1 MWGVSW
7 RYRIS
12 PPFRDR
18 PSPESPLES
27 NGGLELPDSSIKA
40 ADAAW
45 ILLERWRRLSKNER
59 ASFAPICPDF
69 VSELRSAS
77 DSMSALRQRMA
88 LYLDNGVRL
97 GWLIDPYAR
106 RVEIFRAG
114 REVEVLLDPATVSG
128 DDVLPGFVLELGPIF
143 ND

>member
-1 MWGVSW
+1 
-7 RYRIS
+7 
-12 PPFRDR
+12 
-18 PSPESPLES
+18 
-27 NGGLELPDSSIKA
+27 
-40 ADAAW
+40 
-45 ILLERWRRLSKNER
+45 
-59 ASFAPICPDF
+59 
-69 VSELRSAS
+69 
-77 DSMSALRQRMA
+77 MA